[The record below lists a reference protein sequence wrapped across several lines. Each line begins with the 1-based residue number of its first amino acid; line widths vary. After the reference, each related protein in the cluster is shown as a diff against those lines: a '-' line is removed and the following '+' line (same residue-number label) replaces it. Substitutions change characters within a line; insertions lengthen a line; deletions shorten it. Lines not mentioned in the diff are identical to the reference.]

1 MAWSFTS
8 PLSSRHL
15 RDHDPPWFGSRR
27 SRNDHQRP
35 SFDCAA
41 NRVGTKQTAAPR
53 ALPPLKL
60 PIIKAAGTTSGFIN
74 PISQGKSSLALEQAA
89 LFPHLEQPRGSFSIV
104 LPLILPY
111 CASQRSL
118 DRNFLFSGYAT
129 WLHIPCPSSNPPGEH
144 VIVASLSNPV
154 TLGVLPPCL
163 PPVLGN

>member
-15 RDHDPPWFGSRR
+15 RDHDPPLFGSRSLMHEDGWTEVSHRRR

-41 NRVGTKQTAAPR
+41 SRVGTKQTAAPR
-53 ALPPLKL
+53 ALPPLEL
-60 PIIKAAGTTSGFIN
+60 PIIKADGTTSGFIN

-89 LFPHLEQPRGSFSIV
+89 LSLHMERPRGSFSIV
-104 LPLILPY
+104 SPSILPY
-111 CASQRSL
+111 CAYMPRGSTSL
-118 DRNFLFSGYAT
+118 V
-129 WLHIPCPSSNPPGEH
+129 PGEH